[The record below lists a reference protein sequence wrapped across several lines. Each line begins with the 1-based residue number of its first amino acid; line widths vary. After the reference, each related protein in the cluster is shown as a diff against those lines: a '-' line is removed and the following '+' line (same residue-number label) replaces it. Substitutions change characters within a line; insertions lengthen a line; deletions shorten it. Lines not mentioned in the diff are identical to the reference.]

1 MKKIQDYL
9 QIKEAA
15 EFLGVT
21 AATLR
26 NWEKQ
31 GKLESHR
38 HPLNR
43 YRLYKREDL
52 EVFLQSIFASKLYPS
67 KKV

>member
-9 QIKEAA
+9 QIKEVA

-21 AATLR
+21 SATLR
-26 NWEKQ
+26 NWERL
-31 GKLESHR
+31 GKLASHR

-52 EVFLQSIFASKLYPS
+52 EALLQSIDASKPLS
-67 KKV
+67 SRRA